1 MSFNPLVSIDG
12 YALPNPAPT
21 DGYTVNVATI
31 VDSGRN
37 LEGRVT
43 GAVIRD
49 DVIKISLS
57 WNYLTAA
64 QWSDILALFTP
75 TFGGNFYRNVT
86 FYNPTSNSY
95 DTRLMYVSDR
105 NAGMW
110 LMNHESGAC
119 RGWAGS
125 KLSLIEV

>member
-1 MSFNPLVSIDG
+1 MSFNALVSVG
-12 YALPNPAPT
+12 NYALPEPAPN
-21 DGYTVNVATI
+21 DGYSVNVATI

-37 LEGRVT
+37 LQGQVT

-57 WNYLTAA
+57 WNFLTAT
-64 QWSDILALFTP
+64 QWAEILALFTSSL
-75 TFGGNFYRNVT
+75 GGNFYRNVT
-86 FYNPTSNSY
+86 FYNPSINTWE
-95 DTRLMYVSDR
+95 TRYMYVSDR

-110 LMNHESGAC
+110 LRNPEDGSC
-119 RGWAGS
+119 RGWVGA